1 MSFYY
6 IEFYQN
12 TFLINVQNRGLCGRD
27 RAVVGFKTTF
37 VVVTVR

>member
-12 TFLINVQNRGLCGRD
+12 SFLINVQNRGLYGCD
-27 RAVVGFKTTF
+27 RAVVGFKATF